1 VNGLIADKS
10 ELIGVAHA
18 YEEQLA
24 AQRLSEADVKY
35 LTENLFPIVTKL
47 AEESA
52 ASNQSDPRQAQ
63 AMIDVIRP
71 LVSTEA
77 LTILQ
82 VIGFNF
88 KRAIG
93 EPLTDL
99 VRSLIVA
106 RAAPSV
112 ATQQDLQSLT
122 LKRETLI
129 YEIALNQEAHVRL
142 MRLFGATAL
151 SRNWL
156 RINGT
161 PESSRLRPSPR
172 PRQGVRYFLKV
183 YGYPLPAR
191 ALKGGSSVRRSVDS
205 WPASATAVR
214 FSTGHWQLIR
224 QGRQNLRVQPARF
237 LRRKIVSS

>member
-1 VNGLIADKS
+1 MTPELQQLVDQVAAIVARNTATEVFDRMRSRKAAHKTEETIAELEGLVNDLIADKS

-52 ASNQSDPRQAQ
+52 ASNQSDPTQVR

-88 KRAIG
+88 MRAIG

-106 RAAPSV
+106 RAAPSA
-112 ATQQDLQSLT
+112 ATQQDLQALT

-129 YEIALNQEAHVRL
+129 YEVALNKE
-142 MRLFGATAL
+142 ATARLLRL
-151 SRNWL
+151 S
-156 RINGT
+156 GQ
-161 PESSRLRPSPR
+161 P
-172 PRQGVRYFLKV
+172 
-183 YGYPLPAR
+183 PL
-191 ALKGGSSVRRSVDS
+191 GDTGSE
-205 WPASATAVR
+205 
-214 FSTGHWQLIR
+214 
-224 QGRQNLRVQPARF
+224 
-237 LRRKIVSS
+237 

>member
-1 VNGLIADKS
+1 MTPELQLLGEQVAAIVARNTATEVVDRIRSRKAAHRAEETIAELEGLVNGLIADKS

-52 ASNQSDPRQAQ
+52 ASNQSDPTQAR

-129 YEIALNQEAHVRL
+129 YEVALNQEAHVRL
-142 MRLFGATAL
+142 MRLLGQ
-151 SRNWL
+151 
-156 RINGT
+156 
-161 PESSRLRPSPR
+161 PPS
-172 PRQGVRYFLKV
+172 
-183 YGYPLPAR
+183 AET
-191 ALKGGSSVRRSVDS
+191 GS
-205 WPASATAVR
+205 
-214 FSTGHWQLIR
+214 G
-224 QGRQNLRVQPARF
+224 
-237 LRRKIVSS
+237 

>member
-1 VNGLIADKS
+1 MTPELQLLGEQVAAILARNTATEVLDRIRSRKAAHKADETIAELESLVNGLITDKS
-10 ELIGVAHA
+10 ELIGIAHA
-18 YEEQLA
+18 YEEQLV

-52 ASNQSDPRQAQ
+52 ATTQSDPGQAL
-63 AMIDVIRP
+63 AMIDLIRP

-106 RAAPSV
+106 RAAPGG
-112 ATQQDLQSLT
+112 ATQQDLQSLM
-122 LKRETLI
+122 LKRDALI
-129 YEIALNQEAHVRL
+129 YEVALNQEANERL
-142 MRLFGATAL
+142 MRLLGR
-151 SRNWL
+151 S
-156 RINGT
+156 
-161 PESSRLRPSPR
+161 PS
-172 PRQGVRYFLKV
+172 
-183 YGYPLPAR
+183 AE
-191 ALKGGSSVRRSVDS
+191 
-205 WPASATAVR
+205 PAS
-214 FSTGHWQLIR
+214 
-224 QGRQNLRVQPARF
+224 
-237 LRRKIVSS
+237 